1 MGRSELPQITESART
16 TVFSVLLSIAPNA
29 RLEGLFSVTPSES
42 LESRLAR
49 LRDTV
54 PECAPAAALAESREG
69 DVRLV
74 DVREGDEVRAERIPG
89 SLHLPRGFLEL
100 QVGAAVPDRSTSLL
114 LYCRSGVRSLLAADT
129 LRSLG
134 YENVRSLAGG
144 FERWKD
150 EGLPVEQPLSLD
162 DSDRAR
168 YARHLSIPEVG
179 EEGQRKLLDAKVLL
193 VGGGGLGCPAALYL
207 AAAGVGTIGIIDFDK
222 VDASNLQRQV
232 LYRTDRVGNPKAL
245 AARDALLGLNPGIEV
260 IGIEDRLSIDN
271 VDEMVRGYDVV
282 LDGADNFATRY
293 LVNDAAVKHGFTCV
307 HGSVFRFDGQVSVFR
322 SSDGPC
328 YRCLYPEPP
337 PAGAAPSCAE
347 AGVLGVLPGVIG
359 LLMAIET
366 IKAILGEGELLIGK
380 LLTYDALSVE
390 FRTLKVRKSP
400 TCQVCSGD
408 FPGYRAIDESCS
420 A

>member
-1 MGRSELPQITESART
+1 MTQP
-16 TVFSVLLSIAPNA
+16 
-29 RLEGLFSVTPSES
+29 ES
-42 LESRLAR
+42 LEARLAR
-49 LRDTV
+49 LRASVSECV
-54 PECAPAAALAESREG
+54 PAEALEQFRTEA
-69 DVRLV
+69 VQLI

-89 SLHLPRGFLEL
+89 SQHLPRGFLEL
-100 QVGAAVPDRSTSLL
+100 QVGSALPDRATPLV

-129 LRSLG
+129 LRTLG

-162 DSDRAR
+162 DAERAR

-207 AAAGVGTIGIIDFDK
+207 AAAGVGTIGIIDFDR

-260 IGIEDRLSIDN
+260 IGIEERLDIDN
-271 VDEMVRGYDVV
+271 VDRIVEGYDVV

-322 SSDGPC
+322 SEEGPC

-347 AGVLGVLPGVIG
+347 AGVLGVLPGVVG

-366 IKAILGEGELLIGK
+366 IKAVLGAGDLLVGK

-390 FRTLKVRKSP
+390 FRSLKVRKSP
-400 TCQVCSGD
+400 SCQVCSGD
-408 FPGYRAIDESCS
+408 FPGYRVSDESCS
-420 A
+420 AENSGRS